1 MRFLTSP
8 SLGGVQPVRIE
19 EVYLSDRL
27 GRVVTLRRDDGLF
40 ELVEEWAEDPETGE
54 AVPFAFDGQRPQSC
68 LPNQA
73 RIGGLFGTLRDA
85 QRERDAIAS
94 TRS

>member
-1 MRFLTSP
+1 
-8 SLGGVQPVRIE
+8 
-19 EVYLSDRL
+19 
-27 GRVVTLRRDDGLF
+27 
-40 ELVEEWAEDPETGE
+40 LVEEWAEDPETGE